1 MGRGKPTYMHTTEHF
16 SMFDLN
22 VAVEFKLT
30 YRSNSFGKMRPE
42 KTAKFLVY
50 ANHI

>member
-1 MGRGKPTYMHTTEHF
+1 MHTTEYF

-22 VAVEFKLT
+22 VAVEFEVT

-42 KTAKFLVY
+42 KTTTFSAY

>member
-1 MGRGKPTYMHTTEHF
+1 MGRGKPAYLHTTEYF

-22 VAVEFKLT
+22 VAVEFEQT
-30 YRSNSFGKMRPE
+30 YKSNSLGKMRP
-42 KTAKFLVY
+42 KKPKLVVY